1 MVKLYGLFQNYN
13 CRIAVLLRLPENII
27 RTAWRF
33 GFFFLLLQPYIS
45 DPHVYNKQESEVN
58 MPEYEHN
65 REERIDTVIN
75 EILSSKENAIRFM
88 QEAGLYDADGHLA
101 PMYR

>member
-1 MVKLYGLFQNYN
+1 
-13 CRIAVLLRLPENII
+13 
-27 RTAWRF
+27 
-33 GFFFLLLQPYIS
+33 
-45 DPHVYNKQESEVN
+45 

-65 REERIDTVIN
+65 REERIDAVIH

-88 QEAGLYDADGHLA
+88 QEAGLYDAEGHLA

>member
-1 MVKLYGLFQNYN
+1 MRREGESPSTYS
-13 CRIAVLLRLPENII
+13 
-27 RTAWRF
+27 TAAMSHLSAKKIKTNR
-33 GFFFLLLQPYIS
+33 
-45 DPHVYNKQESEVN
+45 ESEVI

-65 REERIDTVIN
+65 REERIDAVIH

-88 QEAGLYDADGHLA
+88 QEAGLYDAEGHLA